1 MKPNIFQHYKQQA
14 LSQLKVALIK
24 GEVDKPIIPYLEI
37 INSKENLYTTSS
49 CYGRIT
55 VDNVPLIDNKKEHK
69 WLGKWHRKV
78 NKEELMNALEK
89 GKENITYIKQ
99 EPFILHIGVKTLK
112 DAEKVLDIARNKL
125 GLKRSGIMH
134 TKPRIMLEIMGL
146 DHVSIPAKIED
157 EYLIDL
163 NKLEKITEI
172 LNKKFERN
180 EKRFMSFIKEIEKE
194 IK

>member
-1 MKPNIFQHYKQQA
+1 M
-14 LSQLKVALIK
+14 
-24 GEVDKPIIPYLEI
+24 
-37 INSKENLYTTSS
+37 
-49 CYGRIT
+49 
-55 VDNVPLIDNKKEHK
+55 PLIDNKKEHK

>member
-37 INSKENLYTTSS
+37 INSKESLYTTSS

-112 DAEKVLDIARNKL
+112 DTEKVLDIARNKL

>member
-1 MKPNIFQHYKQQA
+1 MKDNNFHSYKQQA
-14 LSQLKVALIK
+14 LSQLKAALIK
-24 GEVDKPIIPYLEI
+24 GEVDEPIIPYLEI

-78 NKEELMNALEK
+78 NKEELLNALER
-89 GKENITYIKQ
+89 GEENITYIKQ
-99 EPFILHIGVKTLK
+99 EPFILHIGVKTLE
-112 DAEKVLDIARNKL
+112 DAEEILNIARNKL

-146 DHVSIPAKIED
+146 DHISIPAKIGR

-163 NKLEKITEI
+163 NNIEKIVKI

-180 EKRFMSFIKEIEKE
+180 EKRLVSFIKEIEKE

>member
-112 DAEKVLDIARNKL
+112 DTEKVLDIARNKL